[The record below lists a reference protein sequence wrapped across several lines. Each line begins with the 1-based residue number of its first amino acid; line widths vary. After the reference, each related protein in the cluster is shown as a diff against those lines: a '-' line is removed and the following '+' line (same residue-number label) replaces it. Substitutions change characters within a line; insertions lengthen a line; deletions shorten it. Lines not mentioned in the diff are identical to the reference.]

1 MTFPT
6 TQHIAS
12 HDVSPVQ
19 PYRRRSLVRNDDIDN
34 EIQNDQSLDYTLH
47 CRPHCTEADGAESSD
62 CGKDSSSDDDEKQQE
77 EEEHQKVKLSST
89 NQLKRTSVR
98 RYRSDHSVQQSRK
111 SCASP
116 RRRYASLPHTRT
128 HNVLRRSD
136 RMLRSQNITTY
147 SPPRSHR
154 SLPLSRDRLLLESLQ
169 AALDTIVEADIQP
182 IPSSNNTPLVSPSQ
196 GSRAIGKTEILKEV
210 PPCHEKCK
218 QRKSEN
224 SRSRSNSSHHMVVA
238 RIA

>member
-62 CGKDSSSDDDEKQQE
+62 CGKDSSSDDDEKE
-77 EEEHQKVKLSST
+77 EEQEVKLNST

-98 RYRSDHSVQQSRK
+98 RYRSDHSEQQNRK

-154 SLPLSRDRLLLESLQ
+154 SLPSSRNRLLLESLQ

-224 SRSRSNSSHHMVVA
+224 SRSRSNSPHHMVVA